1 MIRVENVC
9 IEYPKKVI
17 FKDFNLN
24 VEHGEFIAVTGPSG
38 SGKSTLLNIIGGLE
52 VPSEGHIYINNLQVN
67 KKTRSR
73 LLRDE
78 VTYLF
83 QNYALVDTMTV
94 EKNLL
99 LAIKYQNKSRAEK
112 QKDIYKA
119 LVEVGMGGFEHEKIY
134 NLSGGEQ
141 QRIALARVI
150 LKESNLILTDEP
162 TGNLDP
168 KNSQKIF
175 NILKRLNK
183 EGKTIVMVTHNKELA
198 MQCDRIIKI

>member
-1 MIRVENVC
+1 MIRVENIC

-17 FKDFNLN
+17 FKDFNMF
-24 VEHGEFIAVTGPSG
+24 VDAGEFIAVTGQSG

-52 VPSEGHIYINNLQVN
+52 VPKYGHVFINDIQVN
-67 KKTRSR
+67 KKSRSQ

-78 VTYLF
+78 ITYLF
-83 QNYALVDTMTV
+83 QNYALVDTFTV

-112 QKDIYKA
+112 QKAIYNA
-119 LVEVGMGGFEHEKIY
+119 LVDVGMGGFEHELIY

-150 LKESNLILTDEP
+150 LKDSNVILTDEP

-175 NILKRLNK
+175 NILKKLNK
-183 EGKTIVMVTHNKELA
+183 EGKTIIMVTHNNELA
-198 MQCDRIIKI
+198 MQCDRIVKI